1 MLVINE
7 KIINTNRKLTS
18 AVKSILGKEYNV
30 YRDFFLFV
38 KGGNL
43 AQAKKE
49 LEAYGIEVQA
59 DAYGDEIYQLIV
71 LTSFGSDFIY

>member
-7 KIINTNRKLTS
+7 KIIDTNRKLTT
-18 AVKSILGKEYNV
+18 AVKGILGKEYNV

-43 AQAKKE
+43 EQAKKE
-49 LEAYGIEVQA
+49 LEAYGLEVKA
-59 DAYGDEIYQLIV
+59 DYYGDEIYQLIV
-71 LTSFGSDFIY
+71 LASFGN